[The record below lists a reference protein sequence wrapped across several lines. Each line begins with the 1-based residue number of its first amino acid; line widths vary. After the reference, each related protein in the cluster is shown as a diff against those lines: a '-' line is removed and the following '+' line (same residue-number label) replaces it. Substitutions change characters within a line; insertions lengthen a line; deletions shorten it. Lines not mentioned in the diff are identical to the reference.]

1 MSDKKP
7 CPAYPV
13 RGLIISGDPT
23 PTAKAT
29 GCGESSATGTQVSPA
44 ETPGRASLNATGAK
58 PKTKASADL
67 GKPGSCSRKTIT
79 ASGSK
84 AGCSKISSEAPLDVT
99 PSTSKAAQVRIGK
112 MPIKPPVSGTTKAT
126 KTKVAT
132 PVPVMHEGTANKISG
147 SQTASPNANTANSKT
162 PRHVTPARRAFL
174 QRRSA
179 AKILAR
185 LAGKP
190 VESLSKEDKSSLE
203 WAKGKLAVLEK
214 SPPLTSKDAPK
225 RQRSEE
231 ETNLQG
237 QQPGTKRPKP
247 LPPKPHDRTSGEV
260 VENQFTR
267 AVIDRGDI
275 DGAMSPSRWDIVR
288 KKLMG
293 VFWEVLKQN
302 PGPPPQC
309 EDGGWFHN
317 RVKLMA
323 CSNERS
329 ALLLKQAVS
338 LIKDPWEGAK
348 LEVVS
353 VDEIPR
359 RPRSTAIIPAEP
371 HKKAAIL
378 ELLQVG
384 NPDLPTQD
392 WKVVRV
398 SQPVGSSRRIVVI
411 LNQESLAPLREKQG
425 KVYYGFESIFL
436 RVYRGDDKGLLEQD
450 DPDPDQSAAD
460 MSCDETDLSLSQS
473 TSKLV
478 KEGEESVDEDDLLAS
493 DKEDANVTVLRKD
506 KKGDGESNP
515 N

>member
-23 PTAKAT
+23 STAKAT
-29 GCGESSATGTQVSPA
+29 GCGESSATATQVSPA
-44 ETPGRASLNATGAK
+44 ETPGRACLNAAGAK

-126 KTKVAT
+126 KAKGAT
-132 PVPVMHEGTANKISG
+132 PVPVMHEGTANKISS
-147 SQTASPNANTANSKT
+147 SQTASPNATTANSKT
-162 PRHVTPARRAFL
+162 PRHVTPARRVFL

-190 VESLSKEDKSSLE
+190 VKSLSKEDKSSLE

-214 SPPLTSKDAPK
+214 SPPS
-225 RQRSEE
+225 R
-231 ETNLQG
+231 
-237 QQPGTKRPKP
+237 
-247 LPPKPHDRTSGEV
+247 EV

-302 PGPPPQC
+302 PGPPHSVRTAV
-309 EDGGWFHN
+309 GFYN

-348 LEVVS
+348 LDVVS

-359 RPRSTAIIPAEP
+359 RPKSTAIIPAEP

-378 ELLQVG
+378 ELLHVG

-398 SQPVGSSRRIVVI
+398 SQPVGSSRRIVWI

-436 RVYRGDDKGLLEQD
+436 RVYRGDDKRLLEQD
-450 DPDPDQSAAD
+450 DPDPDQSAAY

>member
-1 MSDKKP
+1 
-7 CPAYPV
+7 
-13 RGLIISGDPT
+13 
-23 PTAKAT
+23 
-29 GCGESSATGTQVSPA
+29 
-44 ETPGRASLNATGAK
+44 
-58 PKTKASADL
+58 
-67 GKPGSCSRKTIT
+67 
-79 ASGSK
+79 
-84 AGCSKISSEAPLDVT
+84 
-99 PSTSKAAQVRIGK
+99 
-112 MPIKPPVSGTTKAT
+112 
-126 KTKVAT
+126 
-132 PVPVMHEGTANKISG
+132 
-147 SQTASPNANTANSKT
+147 
-162 PRHVTPARRAFL
+162 
-174 QRRSA
+174 
-179 AKILAR
+179 
-185 LAGKP
+185 
-190 VESLSKEDKSSLE
+190 
-203 WAKGKLAVLEK
+203 
-214 SPPLTSKDAPK
+214 
-225 RQRSEE
+225 
-231 ETNLQG
+231 
-237 QQPGTKRPKP
+237 
-247 LPPKPHDRTSGEV
+247 
-260 VENQFTR
+260 
-267 AVIDRGDI
+267 
-275 DGAMSPSRWDIVR
+275 MSPSRWDIVR

-436 RVYRGDDKGLLEQD
+436 RVYRGDDKELLEQD

-506 KKGDGESNP
+506 KKGEMVRVTQINLHHSKAASAALLLRMGVSGEELALVQEPWIHQERVSGIGMKSFKLLYAKGSVMKTP
-515 N
+515 